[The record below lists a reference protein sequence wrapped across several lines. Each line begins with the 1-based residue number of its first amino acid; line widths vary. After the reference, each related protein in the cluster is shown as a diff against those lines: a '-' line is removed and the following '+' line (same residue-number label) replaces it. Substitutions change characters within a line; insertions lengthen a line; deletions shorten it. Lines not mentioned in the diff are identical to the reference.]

1 MTPMLQTPMLR
12 TLLMLSL
19 LVAASPPAFAQEEL
33 KALFGQ
39 KPKPLIDQAGFFSVI
54 LPSGFDCEAAARVV
68 NCQGTRGP
76 QATLAITVF
85 DVPKSA
91 TVEAIFLNESDKF
104 SALPHYQL
112 LKKSKQKLDKTPAI
126 LASYKYDMNGNVEYS
141 VGVQSFYMVRANKGY
156 LIQFQSRLD
165 QFVVY
170 QKDLKDLY
178 ATFKAARVDAGG
190 NPFFED
196 LNPNEKKKNTDA
208 ELEAAKALGY

>member
-1 MTPMLQTPMLR
+1 MTLMLKRALLL
-12 TLLMLSL
+12 TLLVS
-19 LVAASPPAFAQEEL
+19 ASASAQEEL

-39 KPKPLIDQAGFFSVI
+39 KPKPLIDEAGFFSVI
-54 LPSGFDCEAAARVV
+54 LPSGFDCTAGARVV

-104 SALPHYQL
+104 AALPHYRL
-112 LKKSKQKLDKTPAI
+112 LKKTKQKLDKTPAI
-126 LASYKYDMNGNVEYS
+126 LAAYKYDMNGNVEYS

-156 LIQFQSRLD
+156 LIQFQSRID

-190 NPFFED
+190 NPYIED
-196 LNPNEKKKNTDA
+196 LDPSGGKKKKSDSDV
-208 ELEAAKALGY
+208 EVEAAKALGY